1 VSAAKKRGGIVK
13 LASFVVSGR
22 QTYGIVR
29 DDGVVDAGRRLGE
42 KFPTLLDVLAAGALP
57 DVARIDATAKG
68 ADHALADV
76 TLAMPIVA
84 PQKIICIG
92 RNYRDHVLEGA
103 GEIPK
108 QPSVFIRTL
117 DSFAPPEGALVCP
130 RVSDNFDYEGEL
142 ALVIGKGGRHIP
154 AASALQH
161 IAGYT
166 CLNDGSIRDF
176 QFGHSL
182 TVGKN
187 FHRSGSIGPWMAT
200 SDAIPDP
207 TRLTLLTRLNGR
219 EVQHAT
225 TDHLIFDI
233 PFLIQ
238 YLSAAIELLPGDIIA
253 TGTPEGVGFARK
265 PPLWMKAGDV
275 IEIEISGIGT
285 LRNGVVAE
293 A

>member
-1 VSAAKKRGGIVK
+1 
-13 LASFVVSGR
+13 
-22 QTYGIVR
+22 
-29 DDGVVDAGRRLGE
+29 
-42 KFPTLLDVLAAGALP
+42 LLDVLAAGALP
-57 DVARIDATAKG
+57 EFAKLVSGDADYGLGDVA
-68 ADHALADV
+68 LAI
-76 TLAMPIVA
+76 PIVA

-108 QPSVFIRTL
+108 QPSVFVRTL
-117 DSFAPPEGALVCP
+117 DSFVPPEQALVCP
-130 RVSDNFDYEGEL
+130 RISGDFDYEGEL
-142 ALVIGKGGRHIP
+142 ALVIGKAGRHIP
-154 AASALQH
+154 AASALEH

-176 QFGHSL
+176 QFKHSL

-187 FHRSGSIGPWMAT
+187 FHGSGSIGPWMTT
-200 SDAIPDP
+200 SDEIPDP
-207 TRLTLLTRLNGR
+207 TSLTLRTRLNGQ
-219 EVQHAT
+219 EVQHST

-238 YLSAAIELLPGDIIA
+238 YLSAAMELLPGDIIA

-275 IEIEISGIGT
+275 VEVEISGIGI
-285 LRNGVVAE
+285 LRNRVVAE
-293 A
+293 G